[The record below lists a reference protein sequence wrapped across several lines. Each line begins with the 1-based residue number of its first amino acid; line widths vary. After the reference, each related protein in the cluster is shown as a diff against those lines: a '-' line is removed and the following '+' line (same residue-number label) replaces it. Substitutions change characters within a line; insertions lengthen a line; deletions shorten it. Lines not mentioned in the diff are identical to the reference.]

1 MKDTILNMFKLKV
14 IDSVLPEYK
23 GKKSYVYIIKN
34 LDSGN
39 LKIGV
44 GSDPVKRLKQLQTGS
59 DSELSLVYTSFL
71 CSNAFSLENDVH
83 NRFKEFHVRG
93 EWFKLSE
100 KEIINYLEKQKYV
113 LNSDLDLSF
122 DSRLVRML
130 EVNVNG

>member
-1 MKDTILNMFKLKV
+1 M
-14 IDSVLPEYK
+14 
-23 GKKSYVYIIKN
+23 
-34 LDSGN
+34 
-39 LKIGV
+39 
-44 GSDPVKRLKQLQTGS
+44 
-59 DSELSLVYTSFL
+59 
-71 CSNAFSLENDVH
+71 ENDVH